1 MATKRLILEH
11 LNRNVLREL
20 ADTFEVEVEDR
31 RVHEHLVEALTA
43 SRRAS
48 LAEILETFSRDEL
61 KELCRGLGL
70 SDHGRAKA
78 DLVERISTG
87 RQATESV
94 TPVASGPRQAASTP
108 PKPAEPD
115 TAWAAQVRAF
125 RERVGL
131 TQSQLAE
138 QVGVSSPTVSFWETG
153 RSSPR
158 QEVAE
163 RLRALFAS
171 HHAGTALP
179 VRRPGRAPEEPQARR
194 GRVIPAATRRPL
206 PDAPHSSWEPQLPF
220 APSEGAIQVTLAPP
234 TNQSVLSVLT
244 KARLEDLGR
253 QLGLVLPVEGKK
265 DELVE
270 AMVKSGQ
277 VRFQNL
283 LRSLGRDELKSACR
297 AHGLDD
303 SGRARPLLAGRLI
316 EAHGEEAEPPEILFA
331 VDEIPRYAPT
341 PGDIVQVRHR
351 QWLVEEV
358 TPPPEP
364 RHATA
369 VRLVCLDDDNQGR
382 SLDVLWEMEL
392 GAKVLQ
398 PETQGIGDVAGID
411 QPRHF
416 GAYLHALK
424 WHSVTATDA
433 ELFQAPFRAGIQLLS
448 HQLTPLQKA
457 LKLPRANLFIA
468 DDTGLGKTI
477 EAGLVLQEL
486 QLRQRV
492 SFVLIVC
499 PASVCLQWREEM
511 SKKFGL
517 QFEIYNR
524 AFIGRRRRERGFGVN
539 PWSTHSRFI
548 ISHQTLRRPEYRD
561 PLLQHIGERA
571 RKSLL
576 ILDEAH
582 VAAPA
587 SASKY
592 AIDSRLTRVIRDI
605 APRFENRLFL
615 SATPHNGHSNS
626 FSALLEILD
635 RQRFTRGVPISGPAE
650 LEAVMVRRLK
660 EDLRRMDVGDYPERK
675 IVEVAITSTGTTWR
689 ATQSLATDAT
699 PQGDDAPQGDATTIG
714 EGEPAELRL
723 SRLLGEYTSLMAPT
737 KGQGRLVFI
746 NLQKRLLSS
755 IEAFSRTL
763 RLHAKSVSEGK
774 AKTQLRLASHMAAR
788 AAELRGEQDEY
799 GDDDEQAEEAAG
811 AEIIA
816 ASRLLETPEGRA
828 RQLLSEMLSLADQY
842 RGAPDG
848 KVLALVDWIRRHQC
862 PAAQVGGAD
871 PKADPKA
878 KPADTRWTDRRVLV
892 FTEYGDTKRYLLQIL
907 GAALRGT
914 DQDEDRIMQFHG
926 GMSDEQREEVQ
937 RAFNSP
943 PDEHPVR
950 ILIATDAAREGI
962 NLQGHCAD
970 LFHFDIPWNPARMEQ
985 RNGRIDRTLQ
995 PAPEVRCHYF
1005 AYPQRAED
1013 LVLKKLVRK
1022 VDTIQRELGS
1032 LSAVLMDRMAEVM
1045 EPGITDL
1052 TSEALDRAEQTGL
1065 LRETAQ
1071 RELESQRDDQAK
1083 LRKEVES
1090 AGAILNR
1097 SKEITSFDPTL
1108 LQDAVNVGLEL
1119 SGAPRLAPVQAG
1131 KVDKDDSDHQAYELP
1146 PMPDSWQETLDY
1158 LRPPRERQEPIW
1170 EWRKK
1175 PPQPVVFRPPKR
1187 MNSRLVHLHLEH
1199 PFVQRILSRFRAQG
1213 YSAHDLSRVTVLRNR
1228 HDALI
1233 RVIAFGRLSLFGP
1246 GATRLHDQLV
1256 SVAARWVE
1264 GTNDPLRPF
1273 AEAADRKAVEMIEQI
1288 LRESPSLDGISP
1300 AIQAKLQAATPS
1312 VFAQLWPQIREEADS
1327 LAHDAE
1333 TKLRARAQEE
1343 AASLRRI
1350 LEAQKAGISK
1360 EMKGADQLALH
1371 FTDSEKE
1378 QREQLE
1384 QNLAYWRERLS
1395 RIDHEIEHEP
1405 PQLEALYE
1413 VALRRLEPVGLVYL
1427 WPEVRG

>member
-1 MATKRLILEH
+1 MT
-11 LNRNVLREL
+11 
-20 ADTFEVEVEDR
+20 
-31 RVHEHLVEALTA
+31 
-43 SRRAS
+43 
-48 LAEILETFSRDEL
+48 
-61 KELCRGLGL
+61 
-70 SDHGRAKA
+70 
-78 DLVERISTG
+78 
-87 RQATESV
+87 QAIPSNESV
-94 TPVASGPRQAASTP
+94 
-108 PKPAEPD
+108 
-115 TAWAAQVRAF
+115 
-125 RERVGL
+125 
-131 TQSQLAE
+131 LA
-138 QVGVSSPTVSFWETG
+138 
-153 RSSPR
+153 
-158 QEVAE
+158 
-163 RLRALFAS
+163 
-171 HHAGTALP
+171 
-179 VRRPGRAPEEPQARR
+179 
-194 GRVIPAATRRPL
+194 
-206 PDAPHSSWEPQLPF
+206 
-220 APSEGAIQVTLAPP
+220 
-234 TNQSVLSVLT
+234 VLT
-244 KARLEDLGR
+244 KARIEDLGR
-253 QLGLVLPVEGKK
+253 QLGLVLPTDGKK
-265 DELVE
+265 DELVR
-270 AMVKSGQ
+270 ALLTSGQ
-277 VRFQNL
+277 LRFVEL
-283 LRSLGRDELKSACR
+283 LRALGRDELKSACR
-297 AHGLDD
+297 AHGLDEG
-303 SGRARPLLAGRLI
+303 GRARPVLVGRLM
-316 EAHGEEAEPPEILFA
+316 EARGEKAEPPKILFA
-331 VDEIPRYAPT
+331 AQEIPRHAPR
-341 PGDIVQVRHR
+341 PGDIVGLRHR
-351 QWLVEEV
+351 QYLVEEV

-364 RHATA
+364 GHATA

-382 SLDVLWEMEL
+382 GLDVLWELEL
-392 GAKVLQ
+392 GARVLQ
-398 PETQGIGDVAGID
+398 PEAHGLGEVTGID

-424 WHSVTATDA
+424 WNSVTATDA
-433 ELFQAPFRAGIQLLS
+433 ELFQAPFRAGIQLLA

-492 SFVLIVC
+492 SFVLILC
-499 PASVCLQWREEM
+499 PASVCLQWRDEM

-561 PLLQHIGERA
+561 PLFQHIGERA
-571 RKSLL
+571 TKSLL

-582 VAAPA
+582 IAAPA

-592 AIDSRLTRVIRDI
+592 AIDSRITRVIRDI

-675 IVEVAITSTGTTWR
+675 IVEIAITNTGATWQ
-689 ATQSLATDAT
+689 ATEALASQSIATNDAPESLAT
-699 PQGDDAPQGDATTIG
+699 DDAPQGATTTIG

-723 SRLLGEYTSLMAPT
+723 SQLLAEYTSLMAPT

-774 AKTQLRLASHMAAR
+774 AKTQLRLASHLASQAARASQAAMASQAAR
-788 AAELRGEQDEY
+788 AAELRGDQDEY
-799 GDDDEQAEEAAG
+799 GDDDEQTEEAAG

-828 RQLLSEMLSLADQY
+828 RQLLDEMLSLADQY

-848 KVLALVDWIRRHQC
+848 KVLALLDWIRRHQC
-862 PAAQVGGAD
+862 PAAQVGGANT
-871 PKADPKA
+871 KAN
-878 KPADTRWTDRRVLV
+878 PADRRWTDRRVLI

-907 GAALRGT
+907 GAAIGGT
-914 DQDEDRIMQFHG
+914 HQDEDRIMQFHG
-926 GMSDEQREEVQ
+926 GMSDDQREEVQ

-943 PDEHPVR
+943 PGEHPVR

-995 PAPEVRCHYF
+995 PSPEVRCHYF
-1005 AYPQRAED
+1005 AYPQRTED

-1045 EPGITDL
+1045 EPGITQL
-1052 TSEALDRAEQTGL
+1052 TSEALDRAEQTGFL
-1065 LRETAQ
+1065 LETTQ
-1071 RELESQRDDQAK
+1071 RELESQRHDKLK
-1083 LRKEVES
+1083 LRKEIES

-1108 LQDAVNVGLEL
+1108 LKDAVNVGLEL
-1119 SGAPRLAPVQAG
+1119 SGAPKLIPVEATRI
-1131 KVDKDDSDHQAYELP
+1131 DREDTDHQAYELP
-1146 PMPDSWQETLDY
+1146 LMPDSWHETLDY

-1228 HDALI
+1228 HDALT

-1256 SVAARWVE
+1256 SVAARWVD
-1264 GTNDPLRPF
+1264 GTDPNADPNAEPLRPF
-1273 AEAADRKAVEMIEQI
+1273 AEAADRKAVELLEQI

-1300 AIQAKLQAATPS
+1300 AIQAKLQAATPG

-1333 TKLRARAQEE
+1333 TKLRARGKEE

-1360 EMKGADQLALH
+1360 EMKGAHQLALH
-1371 FTDSEKE
+1371 FTDAERA

-1395 RIDHEIEHEP
+1395 RIDQEIEHEP

>member
-20 ADTFEVEVEDR
+20 SDTFDVEVEDR
-31 RVHEHLVEALTA
+31 RVHEHLAEALTA

-48 LAEILETFSRDEL
+48 LAEILATLSRDEL
-61 KELCRGLGL
+61 KELCRALGL
-70 SDHGRAKA
+70 SDRGRAKA
-78 DLVERISTG
+78 DLIERLRTG
-87 RQATESV
+87 RVGADSTDTSPPSDETDWPTEV
-94 TPVASGPRQAASTP
+94 RTYREASGM
-108 PKPAEPD
+108 
-115 TAWAAQVRAF
+115 
-125 RERVGL
+125 
-131 TQSQLAE
+131 TQGDLAKAL
-138 QVGVSSPTVSFWETG
+138 GVSAPTISFWETG
-153 RSSPR
+153 RNTPR
-158 QEVAE
+158 PKIAE
-163 RLRALFAS
+163 RLRALFA
-171 HHAGTALP
+171 AQGTAP
-179 VRRPGRAPEEPQARR
+179 TPPPTRTGRAPKTPRAPQDRANPTVKPRPDDTEPIQQREPKPPMRPPVEATPVNQA
-194 GRVIPAATRRPL
+194 T
-206 PDAPHSSWEPQLPF
+206 
-220 APSEGAIQVTLAPP
+220 P
-234 TNQSVLSVLT
+234 TNESVLSVLT

-265 DELVE
+265 DELVR
-270 AMVKSGQ
+270 AMAESGQ
-277 VRFQNL
+277 VRFPEL

-316 EAHGEEAEPPEILFA
+316 DAHGEEAEPPEIIFSA
-331 VDEIPRYAPT
+331 DEIPRYAPT

-369 VRLVCLDDDNQGR
+369 VRLACLDDDNQGR

-398 PETQGIGDVAGID
+398 PETQGLGEVEGMD

-499 PASVCLQWREEM
+499 PASVSLQWRDEM
-511 SKKFGL
+511 STKFGL

-571 RKSLL
+571 KKSLL

-675 IVEVAITSTGTTWR
+675 VVEVALTNSDNTWQ
-689 ATQSLATDAT
+689 AAQSLANE
-699 PQGDDAPQGDATTIG
+699 DAPQGDAAPIG
-714 EGEPAELRL
+714 EGEPAELQLSERL
-723 SRLLGEYTSLMAPT
+723 AAYTSLMAPT

-774 AKTQLRLASHMAAR
+774 AKTQLRLASHLATR
-788 AAELRGEQDEY
+788 AAEIDEY
-799 GDDDEQAEEAAG
+799 GDDDEQLEETAG
-811 AEIIA
+811 AEIKA

-828 RQLLSEMLSLADQY
+828 RQLLDEMLSLADQY

-848 KVLALVDWIRRHQC
+848 KVLALLDWIRRHQC
-862 PAAQVGGAD
+862 PAVQVGGAD
-871 PKADPKA
+871 PNATPADPNA
-878 KPADTRWTDRRVLV
+878 TPADSSATPADTRWTDRRVLI

-907 GAALRGT
+907 SAALRGT
-914 DQDEDRIMQFHG
+914 DQDEDRIMPFHG

-943 PDEHPVR
+943 PGEHPVR
-950 ILIATDAAREGI
+950 ILVATDAAREGI

-995 PAPEVRCHYF
+995 PSPEVRCHYF
-1005 AYPQRAED
+1005 AYPQRTED

-1022 VDTIQRELGS
+1022 VDTIGRELGS

-1045 EPGITDL
+1045 EPGISEL
-1052 TSEALDRAEQTGL
+1052 TGEALDRAEQTGF
-1065 LRETAQ
+1065 LRETTHK
-1071 RELESQRDDQAK
+1071 ELESQRDDQAK

-1097 SKEITSFDPTL
+1097 SKEVTGFDPTL

-1119 SGAPRLAPVQAG
+1119 SGAPKLAPVQAG
-1131 KVDKDDSDHQAYELP
+1131 QVNKEETEHQAYELP
-1146 PMPDSWQETLDY
+1146 PMPDSWQQTLDY

-1175 PPQPVVFRPPKR
+1175 PPQPVVFHAPKR

-1256 SVAARWVE
+1256 SVAARWIE
-1264 GTNDPLRPF
+1264 GREGASEPLHPF
-1273 AEAADRKAVEMIEQI
+1273 AEAADRKAVGMIEQI
-1288 LRESPSLDGISP
+1288 LRESPSLRGISP
-1300 AIQAKLQAATPS
+1300 AIQAKLQAATPG

-1350 LEAQKAGISK
+1350 LESQKAGISK
-1360 EMKGADQLALH
+1360 EMKGADQLAIQ
-1371 FTDSEKE
+1371 FTEGEKE
-1378 QREQLE
+1378 QRKQLE
-1384 QNLAYWRERLS
+1384 SNLAYWRERLD